1 MARYEIVFVIEAP
14 DELAHEPKDVVNL
27 PWWPFIGEDPMSPEW
42 LEYILVRE
50 LLEDENTFDFLDSE
64 GINVIF
70 EDREEEL
77 AYERAKASQTVETK
91 REIPEWL
98 KLVVDNDEE
107 DKTKTDTETQQRDD
121 TSNKE

>member
-1 MARYEIVFVIEAP
+1 MARYEIVFVVEAP

-27 PWWPFIGEDPMSPEW
+27 PWWPFIGEDPMSPDW

-77 AYERAKASQTVETK
+77 AYERARASRAVETK

-98 KLVVDNDEE
+98 KLVVNYDEE
-107 DKTKTDTETQQRDD
+107 ITEATDAMTKRDGSQSD
-121 TSNKE
+121 GD